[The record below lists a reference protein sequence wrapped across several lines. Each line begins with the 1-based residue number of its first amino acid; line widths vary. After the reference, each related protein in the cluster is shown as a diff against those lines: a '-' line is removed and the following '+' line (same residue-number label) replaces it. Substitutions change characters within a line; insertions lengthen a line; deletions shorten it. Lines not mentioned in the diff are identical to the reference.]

1 MSFQA
6 YLDTIKAKTGLEPA
20 DFARIASEK
29 GLLADGVKTGAIVD
43 WLAAD
48 YGLGRGHAM
57 ALVAVL
63 KPTTTAASDRQ
74 GALEKQFSGTKAHWR
89 TTYDG
94 LLAKLAE
101 NGPVDVS
108 ATNSYVSLLKG
119 KAKFAIVAVTADR
132 LDIGIK
138 LKGAE
143 VTERFEASGAW
154 NSMVTHRV
162 RLTDASQLDAELLDW
177 LRRAYEAAARVCR

>member
-6 YLDTIKAKTGLEPA
+6 YLDTIRAKTGLEPT
-20 DFARIASEK
+20 DFAALAAQK
-29 GLLADGVKTGAIVD
+29 GLLAEGVKIGAIVD

-63 KPTTTAASDRQ
+63 KPGTSAHGNQAA
-74 GALEKQFSGTKAHWR
+74 AIEKQFSGGKAHWR

-101 NGPVDVS
+101 NGDVGIA

-132 LDIGIK
+132 FDIGIK

-162 RLTDASQLDAELLDW
+162 RLTDPSQLDIELFDW
-177 LRRAYEAAARVCR
+177 LRQAYEAA